1 MTTDKSHTFQDS
13 LDEVREVSEARERHE
28 LRQKQISDA
37 LAGISLLFPTQ
48 ELIRWKH
55 IEYII
60 GIASEKT
67 GIPIEDLRN
76 AIKGRIES

>member
-13 LDEVREVSEARERHE
+13 VDEVREVRGARELRE

-55 IEYII
+55 AEYII

-67 GIPIEDLRN
+67 GIPVEDLRN
-76 AIKGRIES
+76 AIKDRIEL